1 MAEFLRALLDTI
13 VSLFAFLANIIS
25 GSLQLLRLI
34 PQSMQFLTYSLSA
47 VPAVVSAIAAALI
60 SVSVVYLIVGR

>member
-47 VPAVVSAIAAALI
+47 VPAVVATIATALI

>member
-13 VSLFAFLANIIS
+13 VSLLAFLANIIS
-25 GSLQLLRLI
+25 GSFQLLRLI

-47 VPAVVSAIAAALI
+47 VPAVVSAIAAALV